1 MLAQVV
7 LIEQLLLH
15 CAAVRAELQRMEV
28 HEGDLLQ
35 NDRIVHGVFGIGS
48 PGERAV
54 AVDQHGGDSLGAE
67 EVCVDTYFRSL

>member
-15 CAAVRAELQRMEV
+15 RAAVRAELQRMEV

-35 NDRIVHGVFGIGS
+35 NDRIVHGVFGIS
-48 PGERAV
+48 APGKRV
-54 AVDQHGGDSLGAE
+54 VSIQ
-67 EVCVDTYFRSL
+67 TR